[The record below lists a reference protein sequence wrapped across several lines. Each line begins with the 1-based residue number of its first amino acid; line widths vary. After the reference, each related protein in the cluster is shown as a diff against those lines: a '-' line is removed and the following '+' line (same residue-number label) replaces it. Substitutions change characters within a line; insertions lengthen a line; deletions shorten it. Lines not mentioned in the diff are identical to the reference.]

1 MRRLAAVCLCLS
13 LMLTGCGWMD
23 GEYHSVTPYQQHS
36 GSGDSKTETAKNYLQ
51 LRTALENMVSSGTES
66 SVITVAEFQQEQLE
80 MSMDMA
86 VRYVKTS
93 YPIGAYA
100 VEEITYEVGT
110 VGGATA
116 VAVEIQYRHERN
128 EIQKIRKV
136 STMEQAYALIESAVA
151 NCDASL
157 VMLVDQYE
165 LTDIQQLVDDYADA
179 NPSIVM
185 ETPEV
190 AEQMYPESGLKRV
203 WALRFTY
210 QTSRDDLRT
219 MQAQVERIFNSA
231 ALYVSQDAG
240 DGQKLSQLY
249 SFLMERFDQYQI
261 KTSITPAYSLLSH
274 GVADSNTFAEVYAEM
289 CTRAG
294 VECHV
299 VVGTRGGQPWSWNIV
314 LDDGYYY
321 HVDLLACQDR
331 GGYRALTDGNMTDYV
346 WDYSSYPACTG
357 RPPVITEE
365 PSTEETV
372 PTEAGTEPYAEETDP
387 PEASTESATE
397 ETDVPAA

>member
-1 MRRLAAVCLCLS
+1 MRRLGAIFLCLS
-13 LMLTGCGWMD
+13 LMLAGCGWMD

-66 SVITVAEFQQEQLE
+66 RIITVAEFQQDQLAL
-80 MSMDMA
+80 SMDMA
-86 VRYVKTS
+86 VRHVKTS

-136 STMEQAYALIESAVA
+136 GTMAQACELIEQAVA

-157 VMLVDQYE
+157 VILVDHYE

-190 AEQMYPESGLKRV
+190 TEQMYPESGQERV

-219 MQAQVERIFNSA
+219 MQLQVERIFNSA
-231 ALYVSQDAG
+231 ALYVNQDAG

-249 SFLMERFDQYQI
+249 SFLMERFDQYQV
-261 KTSITPAYSLLSH
+261 KTSITPAYSLLNH
-274 GVADSNTFAEVYAEM
+274 GVADSNAFAEVYAEM

-314 LDDGYYY
+314 LDEGYYY
-321 HVDLLACQDR
+321 HVDLLACQSR
-331 GGYRALTDGNMTDYV
+331 GSYRALTDENMTDYV

-357 RPPVITEE
+357 RPPITVEDPPPEETEPSEVSTEPTMEEVNPSEVSTE
-365 PSTEETV
+365 PSTEETTA
-372 PTEAGTEPYAEETDP
+372 PAG
-387 PEASTESATE
+387 
-397 ETDVPAA
+397 